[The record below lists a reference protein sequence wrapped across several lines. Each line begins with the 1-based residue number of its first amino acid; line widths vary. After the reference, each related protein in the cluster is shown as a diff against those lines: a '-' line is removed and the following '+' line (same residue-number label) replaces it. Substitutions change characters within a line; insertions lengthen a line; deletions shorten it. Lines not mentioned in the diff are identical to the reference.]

1 MEYRSSNALSADL
14 DFLIRDRFGNR
25 IGLVPLTE
33 GAKKRCPVCG
43 HGVWFRNAAGELE
56 QDKCDQAAHGL
67 MKTTD
72 DAPVAQTLSPER

>member
-33 GAKKRCPVCG
+33 GAKKKCPVCG
-43 HGVWFRNAAGELE
+43 HGVWFRNRDGELE

-67 MKTTD
+67 IRSD
-72 DAPVAQTLSPER
+72 DPPVAQTLSPER